1 MNENTGLNKE
11 LLKDCIASVIEM
23 AEAVK
28 SEPAG
33 EFKDGKLLAYNE
45 VLSSLKTH
53 LIPVNPDDFGL
64 GFDIDQ
70 KLA

>member
-1 MNENTGLNKE
+1 MNENTNLNKE

-28 SEPAG
+28 GEPAG

-53 LIPVNPDDFGL
+53 LTPINPDDFGL